1 MNLFFELEAYCQS
14 VASTYRHNIL
24 VRRLLRLPL
33 YQLYKVCCLQGL
45 EILNDLP
52 IHDAEPPIMM
62 PTLVY
67 KAMRAQVHQRIN
79 GPTHHTE
86 AQTMEPIMGEL
97 K

>member
-1 MNLFFELEAYCQS
+1 MSVGRKHIQAQHTSKTTTETTTAQGVLF
-14 VASTYRHNIL
+14 VAKENIALAGLGDTYH
-24 VRRLLRLPL
+24 
-33 YQLYKVCCLQGL
+33 
-45 EILNDLP
+45 DLP